1 MIKWVKGNEMREDG
15 SKVLPFYS
23 LIFIHSSSRIHFP
36 RGYGTI
42 SLTIELLISKVNMYE
57 VTRKQM
63 DVQLP
68 RTNYNFSSFNL
79 TLFLR
84 LQYNYNIS
92 PFP

>member
-1 MIKWVKGNEMREDG
+1 MREEC
-15 SKVLPFYS
+15 SKVEPFYS
-23 LIFIHSSSRIHFP
+23 LILIHFSSRTHFP

-42 SLTIELLISKVNMYE
+42 SLTIELLVSKVNMHE
-57 VTRKQM
+57 VIRKQM

-84 LQYNYNIS
+84 LQFNYNIS

>member
-1 MIKWVKGNEMREDG
+1 MFKWVKGHETREDG

-23 LIFIHSSSRIHFP
+23 LIFIHASSRTHFP

-42 SLTIELLISKVNMYE
+42 ALTIEFLVSKVNMHE
-57 VTRKQM
+57 VIRKQM

-84 LQYNYNIS
+84 LQYNYNSS